1 MSFGVRVVCRP
12 EIAAGF
18 ALAGLTVLPA
28 TSAAGAASDLG
39 HLLQQ
44 SEIGVVLME
53 QDYYDALPAELR
65 ATVAR
70 RALPML
76 VPFSGPVW
84 EKAAEDVGAYIV
96 ELLRQAIGYRVRLR

>member
-1 MSFGVRVVCRP
+1 MSFAVRVICRP

-18 ALAGLTVLPA
+18 ALAGLRVLPA
-28 TSAAGAASDLG
+28 LNPAGAASDLTQ
-39 HLLQQ
+39 LMQQ
-44 SEIGVVLME
+44 PEIGVVLME
-53 QDYYDALPAELR
+53 QAYYEAIPAELR
-65 ATVAR
+65 ATLAR
-70 RALPML
+70 RPLPML